1 MAQPISMKVREQVF
15 ADRTGGKGTTETAR
29 KHGVSPAWVRR
40 LMQFH
45 RERGDIKPRNGGGAR
60 ASLTKIDRD
69 KLAEVVKQN
78 PDATLEELGIKLGV
92 DCCKSA
98 IWTALQKLKISY
110 KKRRS
115 MPPSR
120 TGPMSPSVARPGG

>member
-1 MAQPISMKVREQVF
+1 MAEPISMKKRERVF
-15 ADRTGGKGTTETAR
+15 ADRQAGMGTTDAAR

-40 LMQFH
+40 LMQFY

-60 ASLTKIDRD
+60 ASLTKIDRGN
-69 KLAEVVKQN
+69 LAELIKRH
-78 PDATLEELGIKLGV
+78 PDATLVELGELLGV
-92 DCCKSA
+92 QCCKSA
-98 IWTALQKLKISY
+98 IWTALQKLKVSY

-120 TGPMSPSVARPGG
+120 IAPT